1 MSAKLYLENF
11 EEIYNDTYDRTLRY
25 IITKCSNIDDVNDL
39 LQDTYVEFYKL
50 LQKKKYIELDNCQNY
65 IIGIAKKKIYK
76 HYGLLYRI
84 KTSPLFNR
92 SDEKEYEVE
101 IPDDINLEDQT
112 ITKLNAEMV
121 WDYIKT
127 KNINVVKIFYLY
139 YYSGFK
145 ISQIADELDIRE
157 SNVKNLLYRT
167 IKDIKQNVKIG
178 GDVGV

>member
-112 ITKLNAEMV
+112 DRKS
-121 WDYIKT
+121 
-127 KNINVVKIFYLY
+127 VV
-139 YYSGFK
+139 
-145 ISQIADELDIRE
+145 
-157 SNVKNLLYRT
+157 
-167 IKDIKQNVKIG
+167 
-178 GDVGV
+178 

>member
-1 MSAKLYLENF
+1 MSAKLYLESF

-39 LQDTYVEFYKL
+39 LQDTYAEFYKL

-65 IIGIAKKKIYK
+65 IIAKKKIYK
-76 HYGLLYRI
+76 HYGLLYKI
-84 KTSPLFNR
+84 KTSPLSSRNY
-92 SDEKEYEVE
+92 EKEYKIE
-101 IPDDINLEDQT
+101 IPDDIDLESEI

-127 KNINVVKIFYLY
+127 KNMNVVKIFYLY

-145 ISQIADELDIRE
+145 ISQMADELDISE